1 MYSVYIYSRIIVITV
16 LYWWAWLTLV
26 IIWSS
31 LYFSVFWI
39 HFLVMVALIIY
50 FWIRLDGPHVVELDA
65 RFLGL
70 IKINKQG
77 RSCGQKKFQVKSW
90 TVFFQTDWQCKDGW
104 ATTVQWVGGGGAI
117 SMVLPKSFTPDYI
130 PTIFSETLV
139 VGYTTVMKDDC
150 QIKIGIWKT
159 ILNKNRTSEG
169 KCVSSVLK
177 LSRKHETSLL
187 PSNFQILL
195 QRRGMSKI
203 CVQEYLKNGY
213 YFFKAFSFR
222 IVDSGSDSDF

>member
-1 MYSVYIYSRIIVITV
+1 MGNNSAV
-16 LYWWAWLTLV
+16 
-26 IIWSS
+26 
-31 LYFSVFWI
+31 
-39 HFLVMVALIIY
+39 
-50 FWIRLDGPHVVELDA
+50 G
-65 RFLGL
+65 
-70 IKINKQG
+70 G
-77 RSCGQKKFQVKSW
+77 R
-90 TVFFQTDWQCKDGW
+90 
-104 ATTVQWVGGGGAI
+104 GGGAI
-117 SMVLPKSFTPDYI
+117 SMILPKNFTPDYI

-159 ILNKNRTSEG
+159 VLNKNRTSEG
-169 KCVSSVLK
+169 KCVSSILK

-203 CVQEYLKNGY
+203 CVQEYLKYGY

-222 IVDSGSDSDF
+222 IVDSGSDSDFQNDIASKQPWEILIPKIINNKLT